1 MQTCLFLH
9 SRHAKI
15 EEHGNL
21 GLRVQPLH
29 WTAWAD
35 KTTLLHGEAPS
46 ELKAGTGP
54 CSQRAGGQ
62 GPLHLLHSLLV
73 PWSSA
78 CLTLWTT
85 LSSTHPCHHK
95 VLPCMSISKPS
106 YQNTSQ
112 RTRLSDNCRDPL
124 ANKDCPMYVSEGSKL
139 SLGS

>member
-21 GLRVQPLH
+21 GLRVLILLH

-85 LSSTHPCHHK
+85 LSSTHVIIRYSPACLFPNLLIRILVKGLGLVTTVETHLQIRA
-95 VLPCMSISKPS
+95 VLCM
-106 YQNTSQ
+106 
-112 RTRLSDNCRDPL
+112 
-124 ANKDCPMYVSEGSKL
+124 
-139 SLGS
+139 